1 MKIAVIGHS
10 FAVDNE
16 GWPSMLGVAQENNF
30 AQKGVSEAKLY
41 MQYLKIRDEHWDKI
55 IVCHSNPC
63 ALYTPH
69 HPVHHKKKERA
80 QTDWIL
86 GDIEYHRHR
95 DKEMQSVFE
104 YLSKYSDPHYEYIVF
119 DLFLDKMLEIPNSI
133 HITFREDLD
142 KMISTEWI
150 KKIENNFNKI
160 WVMNQ
165 GKINHMDIEGNTQVA
180 KQLENVI
187 Q

>member
-69 HPVHHKKKERA
+69 HPVHHNKKERS

-142 KMISTEWI
+142 KMISTDWI

-165 GKINHMDIEGNTQVA
+165 GKINHMDIDGNTQVA

>member
-1 MKIAVIGHS
+1 MKLAVIGHS
-10 FAVDNE
+10 FAIDNE
-16 GWPSMLGVAQENNF
+16 GWPSMLGVEKENNF

-41 MQYLKIRDEHWDKI
+41 MQYLGMKNMNWDKI

-69 HPVHHKKKERA
+69 HPVHYKKKERA
-80 QTDWIL
+80 HTDWIY

-95 DKEMQSVFE
+95 SEEMQFVFD
-104 YLSKYSDPHYEYIVF
+104 YLSKYSDPKYEYMVF
-119 DLFLDKMLEIPNSI
+119 ELFLDKLLEIPNAI
-133 HITFREDLD
+133 HFTMREDLD
-142 KMISTEWI
+142 KMISTKWI
-150 KKIENNFNKI
+150 EKIENNFNKI

-165 GKINHMDIEGNTQVA
+165 GKINHMDMEGNKQVA
-180 KQLENVI
+180 KQLEHLI

>member
-1 MKIAVIGHS
+1 MKLAVIGHS
-10 FAVDNE
+10 FAIDNE
-16 GWPSMLGVAQENNF
+16 GWPSMLGVEQENNF

-41 MQYLKIRDEHWDKI
+41 MQYLGMKNRNWDKI

-69 HPVHHKKKERA
+69 HPVHYKKKERA
-80 QTDWIL
+80 HTDWIY

-95 DKEMQSVFE
+95 NEEMQFVFD
-104 YLSKYSDPHYEYIVF
+104 YLSKYSDPKYEYMVF
-119 DLFLDKMLEIPNSI
+119 ELFLDKLLEIPNAI
-133 HITFREDLD
+133 HFTMREDLD
-142 KMISTEWI
+142 KMISTKWI
-150 KKIENNFNKI
+150 EKIENNFNKI

-165 GKINHMDIEGNTQVA
+165 GKINHMDMEGNKQVA
-180 KQLENVI
+180 KQLEHLI